1 MLLCFLHFLQSSHC
15 ALMPCYWV
23 SEVWGKKKY
32 NMILTLG
39 AAPLFLAVI
48 VTFWARGKKNSAT

>member
-1 MLLCFLHFLQSSHC
+1 
-15 ALMPCYWV
+15 MPCYWV

-39 AAPLFLAVI
+39 APPLFLAVI